1 MLQISSMLSR
11 WRWQVEQSV
20 HNNWIHGWIA
30 QKDLIK
36 KYDKYAKKRI
46 FWLKKDFSKI
56 EW

>member
-20 HNNWIHGWIA
+20 PNNWSPGWIA